1 MNILHYTIG
10 LPPTRMGGSIQY
22 ANDLIHGQAKR
33 HNVLV
38 LTCGDTLFK
47 PRKAR
52 IKYRHDIDGIK
63 VFSLENPL
71 TPTLIYGTSNPC
83 AQHKHLDIDYDNIR
97 NFILTN
103 KIEVLHVHTLQGL
116 HSDIVRYIKGLGVKL
131 FYTAHDFHGICP
143 HYNLLDYNGDLCCT
157 RIAAK
162 CAVCNLHQP
171 SEMFLRL
178 ASSELYQFLKSKN
191 LLNYLKR
198 RKLKTVTV
206 EKKQAD
212 KPQISPDSHTITEYQ
227 ELLDYYTKYFQLFDK
242 IHFNSNQTKEVFTS
256 FLPDAKGEVINIV
269 TRGIR
274 DKRKPLEASSAIV
287 LGFIGSLNDYKGF
300 PMLKKAML
308 ELYAEG
314 IDNIHLKVYGGGN
327 VGQDPEHPNIEY
339 CPPYKYSELS
349 EILYSLD
356 GTIVPSRCY
365 ETFSLVTLETIAHG
379 RPAIVSDHVGAKD
392 LVACYS
398 KESIFSSS
406 DELKTILRNIS
417 HKDGALEKYA
427 NSIMTHPWKISMDA
441 HVEDIIQ
448 FYKS

>member
-22 ANDLIHGQAKR
+22 ANDLIHGQAKK

-47 PRKAR
+47 PGKAR
-52 IKYRHDIDGIK
+52 IKYRHDIDGVK

-71 TPTLIYGTSNPC
+71 TPTLIYGTSNPR
-83 AQHKHLDIDYDNIR
+83 AQHKHLDIDYDNIKE
-97 NFILTN
+97 FILAN
-103 KIEVLHVHTLQGL
+103 KIEAFHVHTLQGL
-116 HSDIVRYIKGLGVKL
+116 HSDIARFIKALGVRL

-162 CAVCNLHQP
+162 CAACNLHEP

-178 ASSELYQFLKSKN
+178 ANSRLYQFLKSKN
-191 LLNYLKR
+191 ILRHLKR
-198 RKLKTVTV
+198 RKIRNVAS
-206 EKKQAD
+206 EKNQTD
-212 KPQISPDSHTITEYQ
+212 KSQISPNNHNITEYQ
-227 ELLDYYTKYFQLFDK
+227 ELLDYYTEYFQLFDK

-256 FLPDAKGEVINIV
+256 FLPDAKGDVINIV
-269 TRGIR
+269 TREIK
-274 DKRKPLEASSAIV
+274 DKRKRIKASSTIV

-327 VGQDPEHPNIEY
+327 VGPDSEHPNIEY

-349 EILYSLD
+349 GILYSLD

-365 ETFSLVTLETIAHG
+365 ETFSLVTLESIAHG
-379 RPAIVSDHVGAKD
+379 RPAIVSNHVGAKD
-392 LVACYS
+392 IVALHS
-398 KESIFSSS
+398 PESIFSTP
-406 DELKTILRNIS
+406 DELKAILRNIS
-417 HKDGALEKYA
+417 RKEGLLEKYS
-427 NSIMTHPWKISMDA
+427 NSIMSHPWDITMESHIDDISRLY
-441 HVEDIIQ
+441 EL
-448 FYKS
+448 